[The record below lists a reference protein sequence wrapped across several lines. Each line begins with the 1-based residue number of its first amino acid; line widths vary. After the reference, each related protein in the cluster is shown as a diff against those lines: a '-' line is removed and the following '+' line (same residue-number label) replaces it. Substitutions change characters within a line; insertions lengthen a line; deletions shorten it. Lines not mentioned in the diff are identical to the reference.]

1 MENFESYFKK
11 QQADS
16 NCGFAEE
23 YEVCALSGEN
33 FMMMHLEMHISFPMK
48 RTWGLQKGGR
58 ELHYRDY
65 KAVCRAFPALMKLQ
79 S

>member
-23 YEVCALSGEN
+23 YEVCALSGESFMTIVFGN
-33 FMMMHLEMHISFPMK
+33 FEISFPMERTRGLMKGK
-48 RTWGLQKGGR
+48 RRDLY
-58 ELHYRDY
+58 YRD
-65 KAVCRAFPALMKLQ
+65 R
-79 S
+79 